1 MNQPNQNSW
10 GFIIDTDSYAG
21 NFERELCAHI
31 TGQIGECE
39 VGEEYVVEGIENKF
53 PYLLRVADE
62 NGVYRPCGLF
72 PTPSV
77 NNNGYGFVFADDQE
91 DQALEKTKEFCRKQA
106 KGFADRVTPS
116 ISQTTIDYYNSEFA
130 RWMKMADEAVLNKY
144 PAYNSVVLF
153 FEEEPSQEII
163 ELMKERALS
172 FKSLSS
178 FVATPVITGF
188 RSVQYKFT
196 KEVNQL

>member
-1 MNQPNQNSW
+1 
-10 GFIIDTDSYAG
+10 
-21 NFERELCAHI
+21 
-31 TGQIGECE
+31 
-39 VGEEYVVEGIENKF
+39 
-53 PYLLRVADE
+53 
-62 NGVYRPCGLF
+62 
-72 PTPSV
+72 
-77 NNNGYGFVFADDQE
+77 
-91 DQALEKTKEFCRKQA
+91 
-106 KGFADRVTPS
+106 
-116 ISQTTIDYYNSEFA
+116 
-130 RWMKMADEAVLNKY
+130 MADEAVLNKY